1 MSKFVILTNVNA
13 PFEGKEIVINTDHIV
28 SVYRDILA
36 GNKVALWSSKN
47 FWHVEEDF
55 NTVMEKI
62 GLDYKEKIV
71 EPKPEEPKPEEVK
84 PEEKEIN

>member
-1 MSKFVILTNVNA
+1 MSKFVVLTNVNA

-62 GLDYKEKIV
+62 GLDYKENIV
-71 EPKPEEPKPEEVK
+71 EPKPKEEVK